1 MVWYI
6 CFLLASNSKLQ
17 NQSMSTKS
25 IFVEISM
32 IFLNLRLHKVP
43 LMKEITF
50 KEVKKRLGK
59 KDEAY
64 LTKVHLL
71 ANGMI
76 KVHGYTK
83 EKAITMAK
91 VAASDWFNNNGKYS
105 IKA

>member
-1 MVWYI
+1 M
-6 CFLLASNSKLQ
+6 Q
-17 NQSMSTKS
+17 D
-25 IFVEISM
+25 
-32 IFLNLRLHKVP
+32 
-43 LMKEITF
+43 ITL

-76 KVHGYTK
+76 KVHGYDK
-83 EKAITMAK
+83 EKAIIMAK
-91 VAASDWFNNNGKYS
+91 VAATDWFNNNGKYT